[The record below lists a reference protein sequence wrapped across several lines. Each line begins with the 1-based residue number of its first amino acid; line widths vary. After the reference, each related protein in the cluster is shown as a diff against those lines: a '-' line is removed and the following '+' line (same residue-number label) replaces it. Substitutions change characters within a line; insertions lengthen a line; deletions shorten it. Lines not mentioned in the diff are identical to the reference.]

1 MTAHLPS
8 VSNQSTALSIR
19 LSNTLL
25 ATTKKIL
32 GGSGL
37 LEMTPKELWAWWQ
50 NLSDEWKFLILQQGL
65 DLKLW
70 GDEHCFEDYWF
81 FDENYP
87 YQEEFDW
94 DNHDLIEP
102 FLHELKRKK
111 QLSFDLHSLRPNNPL
126 KELCY
131 LTGISLAIIRID
143 DPDVFVGLDNLTQ
156 LAFLQRHQ
164 TINVQFLRKAHYLKK
179 ITLDYGNIDNIDGLS
194 YLINL
199 QSLSLNHNHIVNIAP
214 LKFLDKLE
222 FLSIAHNQ
230 LSDIATLSELKN
242 LTSLDLSHNQISNID
257 GLAQINTLQTL
268 YLNNN
273 QIGTIDALL
282 ELKALQFLS
291 LENNPI
297 GQDDIQKLQKALP
310 NCLIF
315 HSNFGFL

>member
-1 MTAHLPS
+1 MTTHLPS

-37 LEMTPKELWAWWQ
+37 LEMTSQELWAWWQ

-65 DLKLW
+65 ESKLW
-70 GDEHCFEDYWF
+70 GDETCFDDYWF
-81 FDENYP
+81 FDETYNY
-87 YQEEFDW
+87 QAEFDW
-94 DNHDLIEP
+94 NNQSLMMSFLHDL
-102 FLHELKRKK
+102 KSKK
-111 QLSFDLHSLRPNNPL
+111 HLSFDLKSLQKNHPL
-126 KELCY
+126 KDLCY
-131 LTGISLAIIRID
+131 LTGISLSIIHID
-143 DPDVFVGLDNLTQ
+143 DPDVFIGLNNLTK
-156 LAFLQRHQ
+156 LSFLQRHQ

-179 ITLDYGNIDNIDGLS
+179 ITLDYGNIENIDGLS

-199 QSLSLNHNHIVNIAP
+199 QSLSLNHNHIFDISP

-222 FLSIAHNQ
+222 FLSISHNQ
-230 LSDIATLSELKN
+230 LSDITLLSELKN
-242 LTSLDLSHNQISNID
+242 LLSLDLSCNQISTID
-257 GLAQINTLQTL
+257 SLSHLNQLKTL

-273 QIGTIDALL
+273 RIITIDALL
-282 ELKALQFLS
+282 ELKELQFLS

-297 GQDDIQKLQKALP
+297 AQDEIQKLQQSLP